1 MAIVILIRHGEHE
14 YLKNGILAGR
24 LPGIHLNENG
34 RGQALKV
41 GQLLSHFTIKAIYSS
56 PLERAMET
64 ARSIASLS
72 KLEVIVR
79 EPLLEMDYGEWQGQ
93 ELKKLRDRSSWET
106 IQHLPSTFSFPG
118 GESFI
123 DAQQRV
129 ASEINRLSKKHGKRD
144 IIVVVSHSDMIKL
157 AICYYLNIHL
167 DVFQRLMISPAS
179 LTSLV
184 IDKKNCTLLNLNV
197 PPDLAESSLFNIG

>member
-1 MAIVILIRHGEHE
+1 MAILILLRHGDHD

-34 RGQALKV
+34 RRQALKV
-41 GQLLSHFTIKAIYSS
+41 GQLLSNFPIKAIYSS
-56 PLERAMET
+56 PLERAVET
-64 ARSIASLS
+64 AQSIASLS

-93 ELKKLRDRSSWET
+93 ELKKLRDRSAWET

-129 ASEINRLSKKHGKRD
+129 ADEIKRLSEKHGKRD
-144 IIVVVSHSDMIKL
+144 KIVVVSHSDMIKL
-157 AICYYLNIHL
+157 AICYYLKFHL
-167 DVFQRLMISPAS
+167 DNFQRLLISPAS

-184 IDKKNCTLLNLNV
+184 IDKNNCTLLNMNV
-197 PPDLAESSLFNIG
+197 PPDLAESSLFNFG